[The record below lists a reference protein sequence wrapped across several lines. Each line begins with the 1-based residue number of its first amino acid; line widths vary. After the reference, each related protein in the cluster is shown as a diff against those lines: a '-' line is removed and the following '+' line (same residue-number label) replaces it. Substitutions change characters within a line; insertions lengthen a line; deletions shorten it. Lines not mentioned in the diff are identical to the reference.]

1 MIALLIYGIY
11 KAQSAWHK
19 ALFTCQREKNTL
31 KASPSQLFGVCP
43 MARVTVEDCILNV
56 PNRFEL
62 VLLASQR
69 AKQIGSGNPLT
80 IDRDNDKD
88 AVVSLR
94 EIADKTVSLEGLE
107 EDLVQSFFKKPVSD
121 IADKKLL
128 TKGEEIPTEIE
139 EAFKD
144 AAQNISIK
152 PAASEEE
159 SESAEGMSFGDDNVD
174 TDD

>member
-1 MIALLIYGIY
+1 
-11 KAQSAWHK
+11 
-19 ALFTCQREKNTL
+19 
-31 KASPSQLFGVCP
+31 

-69 AKQIGSGNPLT
+69 AKQITSGNPLT
-80 IDRDNDKD
+80 VDRDNDKD

-94 EIADKTVSLEGLE
+94 EIADKTINLDDLQESLI
-107 EDLVQSFFKKPVSD
+107 QSFFKRPISD

-128 TKGEEIPTEIE
+128 TTGEEIPAEIE

-144 AAQNISIK
+144 AAQNISVK
-152 PAASEEE
+152 PAASEDD
-159 SESAEGMSFGDDNVD
+159 AGEGMSFDGEDIQAED
-174 TDD
+174 

>member
-1 MIALLIYGIY
+1 
-11 KAQSAWHK
+11 
-19 ALFTCQREKNTL
+19 
-31 KASPSQLFGVCP
+31 

-80 IDRDNDKD
+80 VDRDNDKD

-107 EDLVQSFFKKPVSD
+107 EDLIQSFFKKPIAD

-128 TKGEEIPTEIE
+128 TKGEEIPTEVE

-144 AAQNISIK
+144 AAQNISVK
-152 PAASEEE
+152 PVASEEE
-159 SESAEGMSFGDDNVD
+159 GETAEGMSFADENLD
-174 TDD
+174 TED